1 LTYSPIIAVLVSAL
15 FAAISDLAGAILFLK
30 SRFRSIQTRYA
41 VGFASGILVSAAF
54 LELIP
59 QADVS
64 TNALIVLLGFFTFYL
79 VEKAIMLHSCGEA
92 ECEAHTVDWISIVG
106 MASDNIVD
114 GIGIAIGYAT
124 NLSLG
129 LVVTL
134 AVIAHEIPQGFTTAA
149 LATRSGFRVWRIII
163 FLLIAGAMY
172 PIGAALASLIPANF
186 YTMAIAFVAGDFI
199 YIGAGDLLGEA
210 HKKFNSRVVI
220 SVVLGGLIAVAL
232 NFLG

>member
-1 LTYSPIIAVLVSAL
+1 MVAASAFL
-15 FAAISDLAGAILFLK
+15 AAISDLAGAMLFLK
-30 SRFRSIQTRYA
+30 SKFRFIETRYA

-54 LELIP
+54 MELIP
-59 QADVS
+59 EADVS
-64 TNALIVLLGFFTFYL
+64 ANAIIILLGFFVFYL
-79 VEKAIMLHSCGEA
+79 VEKTIMLHSCGEA
-92 ECEAHTVDWISIVG
+92 ECEAHSVDWIAIVG
-106 MASDNIVD
+106 MASDNVVD

-124 NLSLG
+124 NPSLG
-129 LVVTL
+129 LLITL

-149 LATRSGFRVWRIII
+149 LATRGGFRFSQIIL

-172 PIGAALASLIPANF
+172 PIGSALASFIPANL

-210 HKKFNSRVVI
+210 HKKFNARVVI
-220 SVVLGGLIAVAL
+220 SVVLGALVAVAL